1 MSHPKGTGPVRLH
14 IAQVRRAVCRRTEQ
28 SSEILVSICACE
40 YISELDSLGEFSGRN
55 DDVDDVGDE
64 LVLHHSVGGGR
75 RRQRRRSVHLHVNV

>member
-1 MSHPKGTGPVRLH
+1 M
-14 IAQVRRAVCRRTEQ
+14 RRAVCRRTEQ

-64 LVLHHSVGGGR
+64 LVLHHSVGGRR